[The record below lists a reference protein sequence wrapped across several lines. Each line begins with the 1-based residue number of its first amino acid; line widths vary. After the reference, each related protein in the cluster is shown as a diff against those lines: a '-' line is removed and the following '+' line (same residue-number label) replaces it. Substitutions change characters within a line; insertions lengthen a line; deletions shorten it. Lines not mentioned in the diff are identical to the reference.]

1 MTEIWISISIS
12 SLCRK
17 VGNKLSVL
25 ARLPNFMSFKQ
36 RRIILKTFIESQ
48 FGYCPLIW
56 IFDSRRVN
64 NKINHLHERSLRI
77 VYKDNYSSYVDL
89 LAKDKSFTIHQ
100 RNIQSLTIKLFK
112 VKRNLSN
119 QIICNILKTRTLTYN
134 LQSQTDFMRD
144 CINTRHYGLNSRN
157 YFAPKVWD
165 MIPLEIKNINSLQKF
180 KIEIRKWAPETVLA
194 VSVGHTYRI

>member
-1 MTEIWISISIS
+1 MFS
-12 SLCRK
+12 K
-17 VGNKLSVL
+17 VVNKLSVL
-25 ARLPNFMSFKQ
+25 ARLSNFMSFKET
-36 RRIILKTFIESQ
+36 RILLQTFIESQ
-48 FGYCPLIW
+48 FGYCPLICM
-56 IFDSRRVN
+56 FHSRRVN

-119 QIICNILKTRTLTYN
+119 EIICNILKTRTLTYN

-157 YFAPKVWD
+157 YFAPKV
-165 MIPLEIKNINSLQKF
+165 
-180 KIEIRKWAPETVLA
+180 
-194 VSVGHTYRI
+194 

>member
-1 MTEIWISISIS
+1 
-12 SLCRK
+12 
-17 VGNKLSVL
+17 
-25 ARLPNFMSFKQ
+25 MSFKE
-36 RRIILKTFIESQ
+36 RRILLETFIESQ
-48 FGYCPLIW
+48 FGYCPLICM
-56 IFDSRRVN
+56 FHSRRVN
-64 NKINHLHERSLRI
+64 DKINHLHERFFRI
-77 VYKDNYSSYVDL
+77 VYKDNNSSYVDL

-100 RNIQSLTIKLFK
+100 RNIQSLAIKLFK

-119 QIICNILKTRTLTYN
+119 EIICNILKTRTLTYN

-144 CINTRHYGLNSRN
+144 CINPRHYGLNPRN